1 MILITDITL
10 DMNTTSNPPKAV
22 KQVDTHRSGPF
33 IFQVGLDL
41 QRLHPL
47 LNRVIDAQKRFRSM
61 PILPDIATSLEKEIL
76 VSSIYGTNTIEAG
89 TLSEQET
96 AEALELDVDEVK
108 AEEQRR
114 VTNISS
120 AYKIAE
126 NYAEDWANNR
136 IEKPT
141 PELPLII
148 IEDMFRNLHETITQG
163 LSHPHN
169 IPGQYRDNP
178 KGLNTKVGDMEHGG
192 VYTPPKSRDDIETLM
207 HAFIVWINSEEVLGF
222 SPLLRAP
229 LAHYYFERI
238 HPFWD
243 GNGRVGRVIEAM
255 ILKAAGFKYAP
266 FAMSRYYLE
275 RIDEY
280 FAVFNIARKAE
291 EKKEP
296 EPNTAFVEFF
306 LNGMLTVMNRLHDR
320 ANTMIGVLLYGN
332 QLRVLLD
339 NKVINDRQYTIIT
352 QLMNIPE
359 RLTVTELQRQPWYE
373 SLYRKLTDKTRR
385 RDIQGMQDKQLIE
398 IDENKKVRLLIPG
411 Q

>member
-1 MILITDITL
+1 MKTTL
-10 DMNTTSNPPKAV
+10 PPPKAI
-22 KQVDTHRSGPF
+22 KEVDTHRSGPF
-33 IFQVGLDL
+33 VFQVGLD
-41 QRLHPL
+41 QEVLHPL
-47 LNRVIDAQKRFRSM
+47 LKRVIDAQRRFISM

-96 AEALELDVDEVK
+96 AEALELNIDEVK
-108 AEEQRR
+108 AGEQRR

-126 NYAEDWANNR
+126 NYAEDWANNK
-136 IEKPT
+136 IEKPS
-141 PELPLII
+141 PELPLIL
-148 IEDMFRNLHETITQG
+148 IEGMFRNLHETITQG

-169 IPGQYRDNP
+169 IPGEYRDNP

-192 VYTPPKSRDDIETLM
+192 IYTPPKSRDDIETLM
-207 HAFIVWINSEEVLGF
+207 QAFIEWINSDEVLAY

-275 RIDEY
+275 HIDEY
-280 FAVFNIARKAE
+280 FAVFNFARKAE
-291 EKKEP
+291 EKKERY
-296 EPNTAFVEFF
+296 PNTAFVEFF

-332 QLRVLLD
+332 QLRVQLD
-339 NKVINDRQYTIIT
+339 NKEINDRQYTIIT

-359 RLTVTELQRQPWYE
+359 RLVVTELQRQPWYE

-385 RDIQGMQDKQLIE
+385 RDLQGMQDKLLIE
-398 IDENKKVRLLIPG
+398 IDKNKKIKLLIPG